1 MNMSYYLAKIFSY
14 ICCLLPARFC
24 DWLGNQLG
32 RLTWL
37 VVPQKRKRMAR
48 ENIQRCL
55 EVDAAEAERIAK
67 ASWVRFGPMLLEVL
81 RSQEFRADVEALGGY
96 DLSGSGEILGQ
107 GNG

>member
-81 RSQEFRADVEALGGY
+81 RFPVLRNHLTEYV
-96 DLSGSGEILGQ
+96 
-107 GNG
+107 